1 MKKGAEDAFRSARK
15 RTKAFKK
22 RDCKSVFSLVPREIR
37 DGKKAEIL
45 RPLLRFVQS
54 AWKTLFHAGKK
65 IGFSLMTKR
74 G

>member
-37 DGKKAEIL
+37 DGKK
-45 RPLLRFVQS
+45 RKFCGRFCVS
-54 AWKTLFHAGKK
+54 FKARGKLYFMRVK
-65 IGFSLMTKR
+65 KSVFR
-74 G
+74 